1 MIEKA
6 YCSVVMPSMTEEQYR
21 SVDEGQL
28 KKRISAMIIRKE
40 GKDTWD
46 VFENDLMMRVD
57 DFEESDFDG
66 DDMHT
71 MEDLVDVIEEEKNHE
86 AMAEYITLDDTNKV
100 RRGLEIMFY
109 FDWLAY
115 RKSKAQNAVG

>member
-6 YCSVVMPSMTEEQYR
+6 YCSVVMPSMTAEQYR
-21 SVDEGQL
+21 SVDEEQL

-66 DDMHT
+66 DDLHT
-71 MEDLVDVIEEEKNHE
+71 MEDLVDIIENEENHE

-115 RKSKAQNAVG
+115 RKSKAQNAVE